1 MICKSLSGDT
11 SFFVVWFVFFF
22 FYIPTKVATSSLFH
36 SSLFPPPPFLSST
49 SFSLQI
55 SADLPW
61 IATNQDM
68 SSCDETRH
76 PLFCY
81 GCMRQS
87 RWMNG
92 CQEQTTESDTDLAP
106 IMRSPTRRPSC
117 ITKTYVQR
125 SKVSSMQP
133 P

>member
-11 SFFVVWFVFFF
+11 SFFVVWFVVVV

-49 SFSLQI
+49 SVSHQI

-76 PLFCY
+76 LLFCY

-87 RWMNG
+87 RLRNG

-106 IMRSPTRRPSC
+106 IIRSPTRRPSC

-125 SKVSSMQP
+125 AKVSSVQP